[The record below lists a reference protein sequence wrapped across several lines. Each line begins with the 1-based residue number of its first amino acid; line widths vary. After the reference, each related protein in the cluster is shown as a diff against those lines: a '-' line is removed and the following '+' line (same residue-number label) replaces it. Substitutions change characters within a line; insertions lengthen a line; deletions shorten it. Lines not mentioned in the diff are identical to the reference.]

1 MGFIGVGM
9 AYTGNLLLTIGIQ
22 IVIIEEEMFLS
33 KLSHKV
39 RVSPSPTPSL
49 RGAQSATRQS

>member
-1 MGFIGVGM
+1 M